1 MLVPAGGIYTQTTA
15 TAVLFG
21 TVGGKVVPTFTTYA
35 VVVAEGGAAGAR
47 PTGLA
52 GVGVV
57 GALAGLA
64 AAAIL

>member
-1 MLVPAGGIYTQTTA
+1 
-15 TAVLFG
+15 VLFG
-21 TVGGKVVPTFTTYA
+21 TVSGKVVPTFTTYA
-35 VVVAEGGAAGAR
+35 VHVAEGAAAR

-52 GVGVV
+52 GVGGVV